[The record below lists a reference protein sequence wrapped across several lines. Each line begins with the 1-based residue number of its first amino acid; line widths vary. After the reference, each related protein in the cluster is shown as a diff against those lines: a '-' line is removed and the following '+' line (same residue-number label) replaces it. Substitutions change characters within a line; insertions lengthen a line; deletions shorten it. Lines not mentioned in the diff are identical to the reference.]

1 MNKKCLKRIIIKI
14 LIVKFIV
21 YKFFEINLFKW
32 VIYIV
37 KDYNNCFCKDKF
49 FILNCIY
56 VNFNNELEGFL
67 KNKILLMYMYLR
79 YFY

>member
-1 MNKKCLKRIIIKI
+1 MNKKCLKWIIIKI
-14 LIVKFIV
+14 VISKFIV

-37 KDYNNCFCKDKF
+37 KDYNNFFCKDKL
-49 FILNCIY
+49 FILNFIY

-67 KNKILLMYMYLR
+67 KKKILLMYMYLR